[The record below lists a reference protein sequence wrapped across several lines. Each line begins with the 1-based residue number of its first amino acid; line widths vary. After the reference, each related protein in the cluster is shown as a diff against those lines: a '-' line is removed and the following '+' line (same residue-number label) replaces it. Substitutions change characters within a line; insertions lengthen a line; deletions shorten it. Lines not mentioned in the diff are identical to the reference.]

1 MCQPGDL
8 VFTSWINFVST
19 KRMTSWNSW
28 AGSPNTSW
36 VPKKR
41 VRVSACKWAYVFHK
55 TGGDEDPA
63 WTCPCRDRFNSCETI
78 QQSQTCTFSRG
89 PLFQH
94 QSMANKATAV
104 WRGCLHRFIVSLT
117 SRSVIMMKLL
127 IPSVYEKLFA
137 IRVPHIRVLISH
149 DSSGFW
155 YILLYTCGSF
165 WFVSG
170 VQSFAGFV
178 AQSDRMLLLWS
189 PEYFTRL
196 WCTLATRQHVVEGFR
211 EAPLASKAT
220 WGSKR
225 LWNKYSIIFVTI
237 WYCNPFFYTLL

>member
-1 MCQPGDL
+1 MCFIRLEEMKTPHELARCSDR
-8 VFTSWINFVST
+8 F
-19 KRMTSWNSW
+19 
-28 AGSPNTSW
+28 NT
-36 VPKKR
+36 
-41 VRVSACKWAYVFHK
+41 
-55 TGGDEDPA
+55 
-63 WTCPCRDRFNSCETI
+63 FNSCETI
-78 QQSQTCTFSRG
+78 QQSQTCIVGRG

-104 WRGCLHRFIVSLT
+104 WRGCLHCFIVSLT

-137 IRVPHIRVLISH
+137 IRDPHIRLLISH

-155 YILLYTCGSF
+155 CILLYTCGSF

-225 LWNKYSIIFVTI
+225 LWNNI
-237 WYCNPFFYTLL
+237 L